1 MAPTSS
7 FLQNVFGRCTDPTI
21 SLCGQD
27 RQSPT
32 EVLVSHRFDRPNR
45 CIIEP
50 QQVIRVMKY
59 QSDELLRQEHA
70 QNTTSGV
77 EFPPLQLHTLSKDS
91 QTDSEMWDAESS
103 LYGTEYSFTAK
114 TDITTATG
122 ATPVVANRDRYV
134 PPTSKKHRS
143 KAEQFKVLE
152 AIKGTGFKIGS
163 LQNMFYDDD
172 SSGNSVPSIVAEP
185 EKKVEKRIKENV
197 LPPGVQLIE
206 GGCRSFLP
214 ACASDELAEL
224 RREYGRALHL
234 KLKANMGPF
243 YWGPYLRAF
252 PESPVPES
260 LDLTWTSS
268 LRGMSR
274 SWTEN
279 SSGAFNVNY
288 GDNVHSSPIQMM
300 VDDSDFMD
308 LGMTGSLGL
317 VKRFEVSHSGQRLKS
332 PNHYKVLLNRR
343 SGVPLAV
350 CAMKSPHGSPVVRI
364 YTVKQR
370 TFSQRPA
377 ATTKNLGLTWCDNYP
392 LFAFAE
398 FTAEGEFPLPV
409 RYSLYMSSGFDGCFE
424 QDPSY
429 RAFHRTIGSPEIIV
443 MGKTETE
450 RERQGCAVFSLQAAP
465 NEDYFAISVSHGIDP
480 ALMLCLASIIDETME
495 NSIRL
500 QCNLAKTNNKLRNG
514 ITSLRRS
521 RPAEF

>member
-1 MAPTSS
+1 MATASS
-7 FLQNVFGRCTDPTI
+7 FLQNVFGRCTGPTI

-27 RQSPT
+27 QQSST

-50 QQVIRVMKY
+50 QQVVRMMKY
-59 QSDELLRQEHA
+59 QCDELVRQEHA
-70 QNTTSGV
+70 QNTTGGV
-77 EFPPLQLHTLSKDS
+77 DTPPLHTLSKDS
-91 QTDSEMWDAESS
+91 QTDSETWEVESS
-103 LYGTEYSFTAK
+103 LYGTEFSFAK

-122 ATPVVANRDRYV
+122 ATPVVANRDRYA
-134 PPTSKKHRS
+134 PPSSKKHRS
-143 KAEQFKVLE
+143 KAEQFKVME

-172 SSGNSVPSIVAEP
+172 SSGNSVASIVAESDNKVDKQI
-185 EKKVEKRIKENV
+185 KKND
-197 LPPGVQLIE
+197 LPPGVQLIN
-206 GGCRSFLP
+206 GGCGPFL
-214 ACASDELAEL
+214 ATCAADELAEL

-260 LDLTWTSS
+260 LDLARPST
-268 LRGMSR
+268 LRGLSH

-279 SSGAFNVNY
+279 SSVGFNVNY
-288 GDNVHSSPIQMM
+288 GDYVHSSPIQMM

-350 CAMKSPHGSPVVRI
+350 CAMKSPYGSPIVRI

-377 ATTKNLGLTWCDNYP
+377 ATTRNLGLTWCDNYP
-392 LFAFAE
+392 LYAFAE

-429 RAFHRTIGSPEIIV
+429 RAFHRTIGSPEIVV
-443 MGKTETE
+443 MGRTETE

-465 NEDYFAISVSHGIDP
+465 EEDYFAVSVSRGIDP
-480 ALMLCLASIIDETME
+480 ALMICLASIIDETME

-500 QCNLAKTNNKLRNG
+500 QCNLAKTNKKLKNG